1 MCKASTGQNSDKF
14 HLLGENGG
22 DIIMQVPVG
31 VLVHKADGSV
41 VDLNQENELCV
52 VAHGGSGGNHT
63 SNFLG
68 VKGEENL
75 IGLELKLL
83 ADVGLVG

>member
-1 MCKASTGQNSDKF
+1 M
-14 HLLGENGG
+14 
-22 DIIMQVPVG
+22 
-31 VLVHKADGSV
+31 
-41 VDLNQENELCV
+41 DLNRENELCV
-52 VAHGGSGGNHT
+52 VAHGGLGGNHT
-63 SNFLG
+63 TNFLG